1 MIKMDFPFP
10 IRKPVKP
17 IKKEI
22 KEIEFSNTR
31 ISDHSYD
38 RKGRLST
45 AEILQK
51 LKAQEDKHIVK
62 LESFVSLEAQ
72 QKKKTV
78 TSSSSS
84 SSSSSAQEKATSK
97 LPIETEIEHIMNEM
111 DRLDHKVKHGDS
123 YLNLYYDMKRMEEKF
138 WKFVGEIEKSNVDI
152 SDPVLRRIN
161 AKKKYLKNKG
171 K

>member
-1 MIKMDFPFP
+1 MDFPFP

-17 IKKEI
+17 VKKPI
-22 KEIEFSNTR
+22 KEVEFSNTNV
-31 ISDHSYD
+31 SSHNYD

-51 LKAQEDKHIVK
+51 LKAQEEKHVVK
-62 LESFVSLEAQ
+62 LESFTSLEAQ
-72 QKKKTV
+72 QKKKTIY
-78 TSSSSS
+78 TSQ
-84 SSSSSAQEKATSK
+84 SSSAQEQTAYK
-97 LPIETEIEHIMNEM
+97 LPIETEIEHVMNEM

-138 WKFVGEIEKSNVDI
+138 LKTVEEIEKGNYDI

-161 AKKKYLKNKG
+161 AKKKFIKSKSG